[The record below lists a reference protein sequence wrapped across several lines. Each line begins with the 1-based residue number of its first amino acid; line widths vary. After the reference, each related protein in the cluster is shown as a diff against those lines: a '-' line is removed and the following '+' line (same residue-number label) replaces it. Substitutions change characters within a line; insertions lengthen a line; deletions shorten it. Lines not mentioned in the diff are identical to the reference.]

1 MACAGLQLGSGAS
14 QVLEALLEAGQG
26 SVCGIRN
33 TTAYH
38 PDPRVRSNP
47 RPAPDGLLR
56 SDAFRAGAAAVARR
70 GLVLD
75 IWAYQS
81 HLDEVYDIARA
92 LTELPAIGR
101 GWCGGIGG

>member
-1 MACAGLQLGSGAS
+1 MLISDWIS
-14 QVLEALLEAGQG
+14 D
-26 SVCGIRN
+26 VCSS
-33 TTAYH
+33 
-38 PDPRVRSNP
+38 DLPRVRSNP

-81 HLDEVYDIARA
+81 QLDEVYDIARA
-92 LTELPAIGR
+92 LPELTVVVDHCGGPLGEIGR
-101 GWCGGIGG
+101 ASGRVRVCPNV